1 MQMTRPDSQTL
12 RHGLQAIGDSL
23 SDGIGRSASDLVE
36 VVAGLAETA
45 PIRRTRPTRPSM
57 PRPSML
63 VRALIVGLLTAMVV
77 GIVAAVWTRNERIAT
92 LRRQEDE
99 RELELDAAALDRASD
114 EGMTATVEDAAEA
127 DIVGIPIVDEST
139 ASATVT
145 TVA

>member
-12 RHGLQAIGDSL
+12 RHGIHAIGDTL

-36 VVAGLAETA
+36 VVAGLAENA
-45 PIRRTRPTRPSM
+45 PIRRSRPMRPSM

-63 VRALIVGLLTAMVV
+63 VRALIVGLVTAAVV
-77 GIVAAVWTRNERIAT
+77 GILAALWTRNERLST

-114 EGMTATVEDAAEA
+114 EGMTPTADDAAEA

-139 ASATVT
+139 VSETVS